1 MNPTDGAG
9 ITSSLYVGQL
19 SEQAAG
25 QTAQS
30 KKARRRELKAK
41 RAKFGDACQ
50 ADFQG
55 PWANYEG
62 MEEFKGQKGGILTE
76 QQKTIMEAYEEKR
89 KERLT
94 EAKIK
99 DPS

>member
-1 MNPTDGAG
+1 
-9 ITSSLYVGQL
+9 
-19 SEQAAG
+19 
-25 QTAQS
+25 
-30 KKARRRELKAK
+30 
-41 RAKFGDACQ
+41 
-50 ADFQG
+50 
-55 PWANYEG
+55 